1 MDCGK
6 AIAMYRER
14 NTRVFNPDK
23 CFSKEDIDAA
33 FKGESNLFNSIEDGI
48 SILDTSLN
56 IVRVNF
62 TMQKWYAHKPR
73 LVGQKCFAAY
83 HDRGGTCAGCPIMK
97 VIQTHKAHRDIVS
110 YEMKQGRASGWHEL
124 QGFPILD
131 GEELVGIVEYVKD
144 ITREMDLHAKISAIE
159 KDMGLVKSQNALLKT
174 YIEQKETEKRE
185 IEDTIRSNIRKYI
198 KPVLRHMRESFSQR
212 PAESD
217 MLSFLDSL
225 FENIVTPYLSGPS
238 GLVDF
243 TSREIQIMAMIRAG
257 STSKEIAEALHL
269 AKKTVDFH
277 RGNIR
282 AKLKLQPGRDNLR
295 SFLIRSHIALD

>member
-83 HDRGGTCAGCPIMK
+83 HDRGGTCAG
-97 VIQTHKAHRDIVS
+97 
-110 YEMKQGRASGWHEL
+110 
-124 QGFPILD
+124 
-131 GEELVGIVEYVKD
+131 
-144 ITREMDLHAKISAIE
+144 
-159 KDMGLVKSQNALLKT
+159 
-174 YIEQKETEKRE
+174 
-185 IEDTIRSNIRKYI
+185 
-198 KPVLRHMRESFSQR
+198 
-212 PAESD
+212 
-217 MLSFLDSL
+217 
-225 FENIVTPYLSGPS
+225 
-238 GLVDF
+238 
-243 TSREIQIMAMIRAG
+243 